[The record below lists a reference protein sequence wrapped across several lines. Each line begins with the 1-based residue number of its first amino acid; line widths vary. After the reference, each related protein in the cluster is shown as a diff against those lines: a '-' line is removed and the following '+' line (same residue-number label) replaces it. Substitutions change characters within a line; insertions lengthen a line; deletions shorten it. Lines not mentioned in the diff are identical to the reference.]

1 MQNLPL
7 SIRFII
13 MPSALLSF
21 KHPCFSFQTDNL
33 ESCGNKED
41 GIAQEQKSNRSIE
54 VCQDSIIG

>member
-1 MQNLPL
+1 
-7 SIRFII
+7 

-41 GIAQEQKSNRSIE
+41 AIAQEENSNRPIE
-54 VCQDSIIG
+54 VCQDSSIG